1 MPFDDALLEVEDF
14 DFVRRPLR
22 VAVVTETYPPEVN
35 GVAMTVA
42 RTVQGL
48 LHRGHSVQVLRP
60 RQHGA
65 DRAATGEAM
74 HEVLMRG
81 LPIPR
86 YPGLRMGVPA
96 KRAIVKRWSVQRPDV
111 VHIAT
116 EGPLGW
122 SALQAARVLKLPI
135 TSDFRTNFHAY
146 SRHYGVGWLRKPI
159 VAYLRRFHNSCDVT
173 MVPTEILRGDLQACG
188 FERLRVVARGVDTEL
203 FDPTRRDPELRR
215 HWGAAP
221 DDRVVLCVGRLA
233 AEKNLSLLVQAYEQ
247 ALERQPG
254 VRLVLVGDGPLRES
268 LQRRV
273 PQAYFAGTRTGA
285 DLGRHYASA
294 DLFVFPSLTETFG
307 NVTLE
312 AMASGLPVVAF
323 DCAAAARF
331 VLPGKH
337 GWLAPPDEPARF
349 LACVQEALDLDEQ
362 ARHQMGAAARASLVD
377 RGWER
382 VIEQFEGCLVEA
394 LARTQVVL
402 GQAECSHPK
411 AGRQSSLRSSA

>member
-1 MPFDDALLEVEDF
+1 MPFEDALLEVEELES
-14 DFVRRPLR
+14 VRRPLR

-48 LHRGHSVQVLRP
+48 LQRGHSVQLLRP

-65 DRAATGEAM
+65 DRAASAEAM

-122 SALQAARVLKLPI
+122 SALQGARVLKLPV

-159 VAYLRRFHNSCDVT
+159 VAYLRRFHNACGVT
-173 MVPTEILRGDLQACG
+173 MVPTETLRADLQACG
-188 FERLRVVARGVDTEL
+188 FERLRVVARGVDTEA
-203 FDPTRRDPELRR
+203 FDPALRDPELRR
-215 HWGAAP
+215 QWGAGP
-221 DDRVVLCVGRLA
+221 EDRVLLCVGRLA
-233 AEKNLSLLVQAYEQ
+233 AEKNLGLLVQVYEQ

-273 PQAYFAGTRTGA
+273 PQAHFAGTRTGP
-285 DLGRHYASA
+285 DLGRYYASA

-312 AMASGLPVVAF
+312 ALASGLPVVAF
-323 DCAAAARF
+323 DCAAASRF
-331 VLPGKH
+331 VLPGKQ
-337 GWLAPPDEPARF
+337 GWLAPPDEPTRF
-349 LACVQEALDLDEQ
+349 VSCVLEALDLDVR
-362 ARHQMGAAARASLVD
+362 ALRQMGGAARASLLH
-377 RGWER
+377 RGWEQ
-382 VIEQFEGCLVEA
+382 VIEQFEACLMEA
-394 LARTQVVL
+394 LGRSRAAP
-402 GQAECSHPK
+402 GQGGRGHHEP
-411 AGRQSSLRSSA
+411 GRQSQLRASP

>member
-1 MPFDDALLEVEDF
+1 MPFEDALLEVEELESF
-14 DFVRRPLR
+14 RRPLR

-48 LHRGHSVQVLRP
+48 LQRGHSVQVLRP

-96 KRAIVKRWSVQRPDV
+96 KRALVRRWSVQRPDV

-159 VAYLRRFHNSCDVT
+159 VAYLRRFHNACGVT
-173 MVPTEILRGDLQACG
+173 MVPTEPLRGDLQACG
-188 FERLRVVARGVDTEL
+188 FERLRVVARGVDTDL
-203 FDPTRRDPELRR
+203 FDPARRDPELRR

-233 AEKNLSLLVQAYEQ
+233 AEKNLALLVQAYEQ
-247 ALERQPG
+247 ALQRQPG

-273 PQAYFAGTRTGA
+273 PQAHFAGTRTGD

-312 AMASGLPVVAF
+312 ALASGLPVVAF

-331 VLPGKH
+331 VLPGRQ
-337 GWLAPPDEPARF
+337 GWLVPPDDPTRF
-349 LACVQEALDLDEQ
+349 LACVQEALDLDGQ
-362 ARHQMGAAARASLVD
+362 ALHQMRAAARASLLH
-377 RGWER
+377 RGWEQ
-382 VIEQFEGCLVEA
+382 VIEQFEGCLMEA
-394 LARTQVVL
+394 LGRVRTMP
-402 GQAECSHPK
+402 GQAGRGHPE
-411 AGRQSSLRSSA
+411 AGRQSALRSPA

>member
-1 MPFDDALLEVEDF
+1 MPFEDVLLEVEEF
-14 DFVRRPLR
+14 ESVRRPLR

-42 RTVQGL
+42 RTVKGL
-48 LHRGHSVQVLRP
+48 LQRGHSVQVLRP

-122 SALQAARVLKLPI
+122 SALQAARVLKLPV

-159 VAYLRRFHNSCDVT
+159 VAYLRRFHNACGAT
-173 MVPTEILRGDLQACG
+173 MVPTETLRADLQACG

-203 FDPTRRDPELRR
+203 FDPARRDPELRR
-215 HWGAAP
+215 QWGAGP

-233 AEKNLSLLVQAYEQ
+233 PEKNLALLVQAYEQ
-247 ALERQPG
+247 ALQRHPG

-273 PQAYFAGTRTGA
+273 PQAHFAGTRTGT

-312 AMASGLPVVAF
+312 ALASGLPVVAF
-323 DCAAAARF
+323 DCAAASRF
-331 VLPGKH
+331 VVPGQQ
-337 GWLAPPDEPARF
+337 GWLAPPDEPTRF
-349 LACVQEALDLDEQ
+349 LACVQEALDLDGH
-362 ARHQMGAAARASLVD
+362 ALHRMGAAARASLLH
-377 RGWER
+377 RGWEQ
-382 VIEQFEGCLVEA
+382 VIEQFEACLMEA
-394 LARTQVVL
+394 LGRAQTAA
-402 GQAECSHPK
+402 GQGGSGYPH
-411 AGRQSSLRSSA
+411 AGRQSGIRSSA